1 VQTKRV
7 ITASGARKEKKR
19 KEKKRKQKKCSVSV
33 CFHYISVQFGFSLGR
48 DGASWVRLTMSS

>member
-19 KEKKRKQKKCSVSV
+19 KEKKRKENRRSALFLSVSTV
-33 CFHYISVQFGFSLGR
+33 FQCGLVS
-48 DGASWVRLTMSS
+48 A